1 MENSLIDIKRLS
13 PVSLALCILLLS
25 RFSIQAQSADL
36 QFIHNSSDPALEVV
50 DVWVDG
56 SKVIDNLAF
65 RNASSTI
72 SFPLVGT
79 TLLHVCDSSSV
90 DTTNSLIHWS
100 DSLADSSQHQFV
112 LQGLVQAGG
121 FSVFQPLGLA
131 YFNSIPE
138 NANIS
143 GNTDVRWVNGIT
155 DGGAL
160 SIEEIKLGFG
170 FMLQGFSYG
179 MTASNEAYTTSNY
192 RIHLSNN
199 NDNLGQFELDLS
211 AQGLEDRALTIAFT
225 GFRQPDNNNNGASIQ
240 IIGFEADGTRHIF
253 NRSLAR
259 VQWIHNSPDPAIPA
273 IDIYRDGDV
282 SISDLAFRAATGYTA
297 VPAGVDWNVEVRSE
311 GSSSTLVSRTL
322 YLEADRNYVA
332 VVNGNAESGFSVERP
347 LSIEIRNARRLAQL
361 GATTDVLFFN
371 GSPDFANA
379 RLFES
384 SALDDFLFGATD
396 FGLFSGYSAMPF
408 TDYKLDLIDE
418 VDNSLFATYDLIL
431 SQFNLE
437 GQAITLMTSGF
448 RDTASNKN
456 GPALGLWFA
465 RSTSGLMVE
474 LPMAVGINDDP
485 HETPTCLL
493 YPQPAQDRVHLRS
506 EEAIRHAYVFDAFGN
521 LVQEETGQARQMELC
536 TSKLPSGMYVLHI
549 ELENGASL
557 KRKMQ
562 VVH

>member
-1 MENSLIDIKRLS
+1 MEKSLIDIKRLS
-13 PVSLALCILLLS
+13 PVGLALCILLLS

-36 QFIHNSSDPALEVV
+36 QFIHNSSDPSLEVV

-273 IDIYRDGDV
+273 IDIYREGEV
-282 SISDLAFRAATGYTA
+282 SISNLAFRAATGYTA

-347 LSIEIRNARRLAQL
+347 LSIEIRNARRIAQL

-396 FGLFSGYSAMPF
+396 FGRFSGYSALPF

-465 RSTSGLMVE
+465 RSTSGLMIE
-474 LPMAVGINDDP
+474 LPMAVGIHDDI
-485 HETPTCLL
+485 HEMPACLL

-506 EEAIRHAYVFDAFGN
+506 EEVIHHAYVFDAFGN
-521 LVQEETGQARQMELC
+521 LVQEETGQAKQMELS
-536 TSKLPSGMYVLHI
+536 TSKLPSGMYVVHI